1 MTDDISIRDNR
12 AESRFEAEVGDSLAF
27 AAYRLDHGRLTL
39 HHTVVPPQLEGR
51 GIGSALIESALR
63 SARERG
69 LKVVPECSFVA
80 AYMKRHPETQDLL
93 ASD

>member
-1 MTDDISIRDNR
+1 MTDAINVRDNR
-12 AESRFEAEVGDSLAF
+12 AANRFEAEIGGALAF
-27 AAYRLDHGRLTL
+27 AAYRLEDGRITL
-39 HHTVVPPQLEGR
+39 DHTVVPRQLEGR
-51 GIGSALIESALR
+51 GIGSALIKSALQ